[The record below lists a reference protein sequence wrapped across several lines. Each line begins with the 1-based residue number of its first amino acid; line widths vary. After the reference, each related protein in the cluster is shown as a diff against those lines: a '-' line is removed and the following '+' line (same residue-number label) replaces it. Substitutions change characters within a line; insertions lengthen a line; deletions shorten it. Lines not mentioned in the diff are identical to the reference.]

1 MGSTLSVDNIIEKTT
16 NAGVK
21 IPEHIIQTQVT
32 TYNTYGSYNSTS
44 AIPTGLSVSITPK
57 YNNSTI
63 LVTFSLAGLTSFTGG
78 GSNATSLYIYLYKNG
93 SNLAQMDDHWGY
105 TNSLA
110 NLTGSATYSYMDSPA
125 TTSAVTYAVYFKGQ
139 TSNQLIAI
147 NNYMNNNGG
156 SRSTIIA
163 QEMAQ

>member
-1 MGSTLSVDNIIEKTT
+1 
-16 NAGVK
+16 
-21 IPEHIIQTQVT
+21 
-32 TYNTYGSYNSTS
+32 
-44 AIPTGLSVSITPK
+44 
-57 YNNSTI
+57 
-63 LVTFSLAGLTSFTGG
+63 
-78 GSNATSLYIYLYKNG
+78 
-93 SNLAQMDDHWGY
+93 MDDHWGY
-105 TNSLA
+105 TNSLG

-139 TSNQLIAI
+139 TSNQLIGI